1 MGWVAGA
8 WGLRRRSRDK
18 KKDWGEGALL
28 ELGEQVDWASGSRG
42 MWPRRIWAN
51 GGGRSPGGIGQSRP
65 SGTLFYFLSELEPV
79 LGLGKGL
86 APWLWR
92 GLWAGTCPTPL
103 SSRCP
108 WEQAPSCLQE
118 LDALP
123 FLILSRTL
131 YKGRKQSSRLGAS
144 AGEDGQPGREGTGLG
159 GNGDGVAAIFSPGA
173 PCPGPGVQNRRP
185 VS

>member
-1 MGWVAGA
+1 MGGVLSAWV
-8 WGLRRRSRDK
+8 R
-18 KKDWGEGALL
+18 GEGPETRGRTGEKGVLL
-28 ELGEQVDWASGSRG
+28 ELGEQVDWVSGSRG
-42 MWPRRIWAN
+42 MWPRRVWVN
-51 GGGRSPGGIGQSRP
+51 SGDRRPGGIAQSRP
-65 SGTLFYFLSELEPV
+65 SGTLLCFLSELEPV

-86 APWLWR
+86 APWFWR
-92 GLWAGTCPTPL
+92 GLLPGTCPTPL

-131 YKGRKQSSRLGAS
+131 YKGRKQPSRPGAS
-144 AGEDGQPGREGTGLG
+144 SGEDRQPGGEGTGLG
-159 GNGDGVAAIFSPGA
+159 ATTISSPGA
-173 PCPGPGVQNRRP
+173 PCPGPGAQNGRP